1 MTKRLCDVLIA
12 LITIPF
18 FSIPFIFIWIAVRTT
33 SPGPGIYW
41 SKRIGQRGIIFMMPK
56 FRTMLLK
63 TPEVQ
68 TDKIFDPQNYLT
80 PIGSFLRHT
89 SLDETPQILC
99 VLTGKMSVVGP
110 RPALYNQYELIAK
123 RKELGIESLR
133 PGITGWA
140 QINGRDQITLSQKIY
155 LDLEYLKKQSFM
167 FDLKIII
174 KTMKLVL
181 KSKNVLH

>member
-1 MTKRLCDVLIA
+1 MTKRLCDILIA
-12 LITIPF
+12 LITIPI
-18 FSIPFIFIWIAVRTT
+18 FSILFIFIWITIRIT

-41 SKRIGQRGIIFMMPK
+41 SKRIGQNGMIFMMPK

-68 TDKIFDPQNYLT
+68 TDEIFDPQKYLT

-89 SLDETPQILC
+89 SLDETPQILS
-99 VLTGKMSVVGP
+99 VLTGKMSIVGP
-110 RPALYNQYELIAK
+110 RPALYNQHELIAK
-123 RKELGIESLR
+123 RKELGIDILR

-140 QINGRDQITLSQKIY
+140 QINGRDQIKLSQKIC
-155 LDLEYLKKQSFM
+155 LDHQYLKNQSFV

-174 KTMKLVL
+174 KTMILVL
-181 KSKNVLH
+181 KAKNVLH